1 VGLLGN
7 HTVIIFV
14 IMTVVYAGEIFY
26 AWMHDV
32 YQDSLHFKF
41 LFVESL
47 MLGVLLLLQ
56 LILSEISGVISTSG
70 YLAFGYV
77 YMSIAIA
84 ILLIGLTRSAYLVF
98 DYISET
104 KGHYY
109 KNDGIPSE
117 RIVWE
122 RSTQRDESQSQVIYC
137 CFVHRDQ
144 TAQ

>member
-1 VGLLGN
+1 MRYLKIFIFSLLVGLLGS
-7 HTVIIFV
+7 HTVIVFV

-56 LILSEISGVISTSG
+56 LILSEISGVISTCG

-98 DYISET
+98 DYISEK
-104 KGHYY
+104 KGFYY

-117 RIVWE
+117 RIV
-122 RSTQRDESQSQVIYC
+122 
-137 CFVHRDQ
+137 
-144 TAQ
+144 